1 MSSKPAGLSSP
12 PTTTPGRTAAGP
24 PPRLRKPIPSAF
36 ARALPR
42 RVSEPTPR
50 LFDGAAASPGPHA
63 KARRWPQERR
73 SPCLLGGSAPRGDLR
88 PQGQPKAFWGESA
101 RGEKFPP
108 ISAPRKSGRG
118 ARFNR
123 KGPKVRATPPR
134 RRKLSAP
141 HGALGARNPARE
153 KFRRA
158 RGWFGRAARV
168 GGGAGYIPHHPRAGP
183 EPKRRPGRGIYNTVP
198 IRLDRTPF

>member
-50 LFDGAAASPGPHA
+50 LFDGAATSPGPHA

-73 SPCLLGGSAPRGDLR
+73 SPCLLGGRRPARRSPTTGPAKGLLGRVGQGGKIPPQFRRRENLVGGRG
-88 PQGQPKAFWGESA
+88 STA
-101 RGEKFPP
+101 RGPKFGPP
-108 ISAPRKSGRG
+108 
-118 ARFNR
+118 
-123 KGPKVRATPPR
+123 PPLWTGTR
-134 RRKLSAP
+134 PDGVGLFTSRP
-141 HGALGARNPARE
+141 LGGG
-153 KFRRA
+153 RRA
-158 RGWFGRAARV
+158 PA
-168 GGGAGYIPHHPRAGP
+168 H
-183 EPKRRPGRGIYNTVP
+183 RRPPPLETY
-198 IRLDRTPF
+198 LDT